1 MNKRR
6 MAYKKYDWRKHCGII
21 MAMAFREEVMA
32 GKHVPIAG
40 HGKSFIFMKKA
51 EVGGKTVSLYCTLV
65 GEKAITRMFD
75 VIYKTQRQA
84 IIR

>member
-6 MAYKKYDWRKHCGII
+6 RAYKQYDWRKHCGIL

-40 HGKSFIFMKKA
+40 HGKSFVFMKKA
-51 EVGGKTVSLYCTLV
+51 KVGGKTVSLYCTLV
-65 GEKAITRMFD
+65 GEKAITRMFEALM
-75 VIYKTQRQA
+75 RA
-84 IIR
+84 RLSE

>member
-21 MAMAFREEVMA
+21 MAGAFREEVMA

-51 EVGGKTVSLYCTLV
+51 KVGGRTVSLYCTLV
-65 GEKAITRMFD
+65 GEKAISRMFEALM
-75 VIYKTQRQA
+75 RA
-84 IIR
+84 RLSE